1 MMNLKQKPLLQYLA
15 PLKTDV
21 ISIALLSCIANILM
35 LAPTIYM
42 LQLYDRVM
50 LSKNELTLITVT
62 LLIAFFIVAM
72 AFAEWLRSIITIKA
86 GVKFDQSLNTKLFN
100 QAFERI
106 FTANQKNT
114 HEAMQDL
121 TNIRQF
127 MTSNGLFA
135 FFDMPWTLIYVA
147 VLFILSPA
155 LGWLAILFCVVQFCL
170 GIWNQLSTDAPLKA
184 TMNVN
189 HENQQFLS
197 SKVRNLET
205 LHVMGILPQLYKRWQ
220 KLQRAANHI
229 NGNAIRVQS
238 RNQHINKL
246 TRYSMQ
252 SLMLAAAAL
261 LAVKG
266 EISIGSM
273 IASNVLI
280 GRALQP
286 FDIIVSTWKQ
296 YIQAKE
302 SMRRLNAVLTPRL
315 NHIKRQNI
323 SHEISATIT
332 QKTPAIQ
339 GEITLKNLSVTLPKT
354 QKKVLHQLNATINS
368 GQILT
373 IMGPS
378 GSGKTSLARCLVG
391 VMPLEHGM
399 LLVDNISIEQVDQQ
413 QLSAAIGYLPQ
424 DVSLLEGTIAE
435 NIARFQDLD
444 STEIISAA
452 KMVGL
457 HEVILRLPLGYD
469 TRIDESGVAL
479 SGGQRQLVGLARAL
493 YKSPAILVLDEP
505 NAHLDESGETHLL
518 NTLQA
523 LKNQG
528 KTIIVISHRTN
539 ILKITDQLM
548 VMKNG
553 GIAHHGATEL
563 VIKQLQLEK
572 LSEKNAEKSINKSV
586 EKPAEKTNE
595 KLIPQAA

>member
-1 MMNLKQKPLLQYLA
+1 MMNFKQKPLLQYLA
-15 PLKTDV
+15 PLKADV
-21 ISIALLSCIANILM
+21 ISIALLSCIANLLM

-50 LSKNELTLITVT
+50 LSQNTLTLVTVT
-62 LLIAFFIVAM
+62 LLISFFIVAM

-106 FTANQKNT
+106 FTVNQKNT

-147 VLFILSPA
+147 VLFILSPT
-155 LGWLAILFCVVQFCL
+155 LGWLAILFCVIQFGL
-170 GIWNQLSTDAPLKA
+170 GIWNQISTDAPLKA
-184 TMNVN
+184 TMSVN

-220 KLQRAANHI
+220 NLQGAANHV

-246 TRYSMQ
+246 TRYTMQ

-261 LAVKG
+261 LAVRG

-296 YIQAKE
+296 YIQAKD
-302 SMRRLNAVLTPRL
+302 SMRRLNVVLAHPL
-315 NHIKRQNI
+315 DDVNQFAFKQKNPAMILPEIK
-323 SHEISATIT
+323 
-332 QKTPAIQ
+332 
-339 GEITLKNLSVTLPKT
+339 GEITLNNLTVTLHNT
-354 QKKVLHQLNATINS
+354 QKKVLSQLNARIQR
-368 GQILT
+368 GQVLT

-391 VMPLEHGM
+391 VMPLQNGM
-399 LLVDNISIEQVDQQ
+399 LLIDGVSIEQINPQ
-413 QLSAAIGYLPQ
+413 QLSAAMGYLPQ

-435 NIARFQDLD
+435 NIARFEALD
-444 STEIISAA
+444 SAEIIAAA
-452 KMVGL
+452 KAVGL
-457 HEVILRLPLGYD
+457 HETILRLPLGYD
-469 TRIDESGVAL
+469 TKVDDAGLSL
-479 SGGQRQLVGLARAL
+479 SGGQRQLVGLARAV

-518 NTLQA
+518 NALLT

-528 KTIIVISHRTN
+528 KTMVVISHRTN
-539 ILKITDQLM
+539 ILKVADQLM

-553 GIAHHGATEL
+553 EILHHGATNIVL
-563 VIKQLQLEK
+563 KQLQQ
-572 LSEKNAEKSINKSV
+572 EKSTEKSV
-586 EKPAEKTNE
+586 EKSVAKTPEKYAEKTPD
-595 KLIPQAA
+595 KLTAQAA

>member
-1 MMNLKQKPLLQYLA
+1 MNYKNRPLLQYLA
-15 PLKTDV
+15 PLKADV
-21 ISIALLSCIANILM
+21 ISIALLSCIANLLM

-50 LSKNELTLITVT
+50 LSQNTLTLVTVT
-62 LLIAFFIVAM
+62 LLISFFIVAM

-147 VLFILSPA
+147 VLFILSPT
-155 LGWLAILFCVVQFCL
+155 LGWLAILFCVIQFGL

-184 TMNVN
+184 TMRVN
-189 HENQQFLS
+189 HDNQQFLS

-220 KLQRAANHI
+220 NLQRAANHV
-229 NGNAIRVQS
+229 NGNAIGVQS

-246 TRYSMQ
+246 TRYTMQ

-261 LAVKG
+261 LAVRG

-296 YIQAKE
+296 YIQAKD
-302 SMRRLNAVLTPRL
+302 SMHRLNAVLAHPL
-315 NHIKRQNI
+315 DDVNQFAFKQENPAALLPEIK
-323 SHEISATIT
+323 
-332 QKTPAIQ
+332 
-339 GEITLKNLSVTLPKT
+339 GEITLNNLTVTLHNT
-354 QKKVLHQLNATINS
+354 QKKVLSQLNARIQR
-368 GQILT
+368 GQVLT

-391 VMPLEHGM
+391 VMPLQNGM
-399 LLVDNISIEQVDQQ
+399 LLIDGVSIEQINPQ
-413 QLSAAIGYLPQ
+413 QLSAAMGYLPQ
-424 DVSLLEGTIAE
+424 DISLLEGTIAE
-435 NIARFQDLD
+435 NIARFETLD
-444 STEIISAA
+444 SAEIIAAA
-452 KMVGL
+452 KAVGL
-457 HEVILRLPLGYD
+457 HETILRLPLGYD
-469 TRIDESGVAL
+469 TKVDEAGLSL
-479 SGGQRQLVGLARAL
+479 SGGQRQLVGLARAV

-518 NTLQA
+518 NALLT

-528 KTIIVISHRTN
+528 KTIVVISHRTN
-539 ILKITDQLM
+539 ILKVTDQLM

-553 GIAHHGATEL
+553 EILHHGATNIVL
-563 VIKQLQLEK
+563 KQLQQ
-572 LSEKNAEKSINKSV
+572 EKSVAKSP
-586 EKPAEKTNE
+586 EKFTDN
-595 KLIPQAA
+595 LTPQAA

>member
-1 MMNLKQKPLLQYLA
+1 MINLKQQPLLQYLA

-21 ISIALLSCIANILM
+21 ISIALLSCIANLLM

-50 LSKNELTLITVT
+50 LSQNTLTLITVT
-62 LLIAFFIVAM
+62 LLISFFILAM

-86 GVKFDQSLNTKLFN
+86 GVKFDQSLNSKLFN

-147 VLFILSPA
+147 VLFILSPS
-155 LGWLAILFCVVQFCL
+155 LGWLAIAFCL
-170 GIWNQLSTDAPLKA
+170 IQFGLGVWNQISTDAPLKA

-189 HENQQFLS
+189 LENQQFLS

-220 KLQRAANHI
+220 SLQEVASGLNRNAA
-229 NGNAIRVQS
+229 RVQS

-246 TRYSMQ
+246 TRYTMQ

-261 LAVKG
+261 LAVRG

-280 GRALQP
+280 ARALQP
-286 FDIIVSTWKQ
+286 FDIIVNTWKQ
-296 YIQAKE
+296 YIQAKD
-302 SMRRLNAVLTPRL
+302 SMRRLNAVLTHPL
-315 NHIKRQNI
+315 AEVIKLTPKQENHAQENPAAILPEIK
-323 SHEISATIT
+323 
-332 QKTPAIQ
+332 
-339 GEITLKNLSVTLPKT
+339 GEITLKNLTVTLHNT
-354 QKKVLHQLNATINS
+354 HKKVLNHVNASIQS
-368 GQILT
+368 GQVLT
-373 IMGPS
+373 VMGPS

-391 VMPLEHGM
+391 VMPVPHGT
-399 LLVDNISIEQVDQQ
+399 LLIDDVSIEQVNSQR
-413 QLSAAIGYLPQ
+413 LSATLGYLPQ

-435 NIARFQDLD
+435 NIARFEALD
-444 STEIISAA
+444 SAEIIAAA
-452 KMVGL
+452 KVVGL
-457 HEVILRLPLGYD
+457 HEAILRLPLGYD
-469 TRIDESGVAL
+469 TRVDESGVSL
-479 SGGQRQLVGLARAL
+479 SGGQRQLIGLARAV
-493 YKSPAILVLDEP
+493 YKSPSILVLDEP
-505 NAHLDESGETHLL
+505 NAHLDEYGESHLL
-518 NTLQA
+518 NALQA
-523 LKNQG
+523 FKNQG
-528 KTIIVISHRTN
+528 KTVVVISHRTN
-539 ILKITDQLM
+539 ILKVTDQLL

-553 GIAHHGATEL
+553 EVLHHGPTDI
-563 VIKQLQLEK
+563 VIKQL
-572 LSEKNAEKSINKSV
+572 NNEKS
-586 EKPAEKTNE
+586 TQ
-595 KLIPQAA
+595 QAA

>member
-1 MMNLKQKPLLQYLA
+1 MINLKQQPLLQYLA

-21 ISIALLSCIANILM
+21 ISIALLSCIANLLM

-50 LSKNELTLITVT
+50 LSQNTLTLITVT
-62 LLIAFFIVAM
+62 LLISFFILAM

-86 GVKFDQSLNTKLFN
+86 GVKFDQSLNSKLFN

-147 VLFILSPA
+147 VLFILSPS
-155 LGWLAILFCVVQFCL
+155 LGWLAIAFCL
-170 GIWNQLSTDAPLKA
+170 IQFGLGVWNQISTDAPLKA

-189 HENQQFLS
+189 LENQQFLS

-220 KLQRAANHI
+220 SLQEVASGLNRNAA
-229 NGNAIRVQS
+229 RVQS

-246 TRYSMQ
+246 TRYTMQ

-261 LAVKG
+261 LAVRG

-280 GRALQP
+280 ARALQP
-286 FDIIVSTWKQ
+286 FDIIVNTWKQ
-296 YIQAKE
+296 YIQAKD
-302 SMRRLNAVLTPRL
+302 SMRRLNAVLTHPL
-315 NHIKRQNI
+315 AEVIKLTPKQENPAAI
-323 SHEISATIT
+323 LPEI
-332 QKTPAIQ
+332 K
-339 GEITLKNLSVTLPKT
+339 GEITLKNLTVTLHNT
-354 QKKVLHQLNATINS
+354 HKKVLNHVNASIQS
-368 GQILT
+368 GQVLT
-373 IMGPS
+373 VMGPS

-391 VMPLEHGM
+391 VMPVPHGT
-399 LLVDNISIEQVDQQ
+399 LLIDDVSIEQVNSQR
-413 QLSAAIGYLPQ
+413 LSATLGYLPQ

-435 NIARFQDLD
+435 NIARFEALD
-444 STEIISAA
+444 SAEIIAAA
-452 KMVGL
+452 KVVGL
-457 HEVILRLPLGYD
+457 HEAILRLPLGYD
-469 TRIDESGVAL
+469 TRVDESGVSL
-479 SGGQRQLVGLARAL
+479 SGGQRQLIGLARAV
-493 YKSPAILVLDEP
+493 YKSPSILVLDEP
-505 NAHLDESGETHLL
+505 NAHLDEYGESHLL
-518 NTLQA
+518 NALQA
-523 LKNQG
+523 FKNQG
-528 KTIIVISHRTN
+528 KTVVVISHRTN
-539 ILKITDQLM
+539 ILKVTDQLL

-553 GIAHHGATEL
+553 EVLHHGPTDI
-563 VIKQLQLEK
+563 VIKQL
-572 LSEKNAEKSINKSV
+572 NNEKS
-586 EKPAEKTNE
+586 TQ
-595 KLIPQAA
+595 QAA

>member
-1 MMNLKQKPLLQYLA
+1 MINLKQQPLLQYLA

-21 ISIALLSCIANILM
+21 ISIALLSCIANLLM

-50 LSKNELTLITVT
+50 LSQNTLTLVTVT
-62 LLIAFFIVAM
+62 LLISFFILAM

-86 GVKFDQSLNTKLFN
+86 GVKFDQSLNRKLFN

-147 VLFILSPA
+147 VLFILNPS
-155 LGWLAILFCVVQFCL
+155 LGWLAIVFCSIQFGL
-170 GIWNQLSTDAPLKA
+170 GVWNQISTDAPLKA

-189 HENQQFLS
+189 LENQQFLS

-220 KLQRAANHI
+220 SLQEVASGLNRNAA
-229 NGNAIRVQS
+229 RVQS

-246 TRYSMQ
+246 TRYTMQ

-261 LAVKG
+261 LAVRG

-280 GRALQP
+280 ARALQP
-286 FDIIVSTWKQ
+286 FDIIVNTWKQ
-296 YIQAKE
+296 YIQAKD
-302 SMRRLNAVLTPRL
+302 SMRRLNAVLTHPL
-315 NHIKRQNI
+315 AEVIKLAPKQENHAQENHAAILPEIK
-323 SHEISATIT
+323 
-332 QKTPAIQ
+332 
-339 GEITLKNLSVTLPKT
+339 GEITLKNLTVTLHNT
-354 QKKVLHQLNATINS
+354 HKKVLNHVNASIQS
-368 GQILT
+368 GQVLT

-391 VMPLEHGM
+391 VMPVPHGT
-399 LLVDNISIEQVDQQ
+399 LLIDDVSIEQVNPQ
-413 QLSAAIGYLPQ
+413 QLSAALGYLPQ

-435 NIARFQDLD
+435 NIARFEVLD
-444 STEIISAA
+444 SAEIIAAA
-452 KMVGL
+452 KVVGL
-457 HEVILRLPLGYD
+457 HEAILRLPLGYD
-469 TRIDESGVAL
+469 TRVDESGVSL
-479 SGGQRQLVGLARAL
+479 SGGQRQLIGLARAV
-493 YKSPAILVLDEP
+493 YKSPSILVLDEP
-505 NAHLDESGETHLL
+505 NAHLDEYGESHLL
-518 NTLQA
+518 NALQA
-523 LKNQG
+523 FKNQG
-528 KTIIVISHRTN
+528 KTVVVISHRTN
-539 ILKITDQLM
+539 ILKVTDQLL

-553 GIAHHGATEL
+553 EVLHHGPTDI
-563 VIKQLQLEK
+563 VIKQL
-572 LSEKNAEKSINKSV
+572 NNEKS
-586 EKPAEKTNE
+586 TQ
-595 KLIPQAA
+595 QAA

>member
-1 MMNLKQKPLLQYLA
+1 MINLKQQPLLQYLA

-21 ISIALLSCIANILM
+21 ISIALLSCIANLLM

-50 LSKNELTLITVT
+50 LSQNTLTLITVT
-62 LLIAFFIVAM
+62 LLISFFILAM

-86 GVKFDQSLNTKLFN
+86 GVKFDQSLNSKLFN

-147 VLFILSPA
+147 VLFILNPS
-155 LGWLAILFCVVQFCL
+155 LGWLAIVFCSIQFGL
-170 GIWNQLSTDAPLKA
+170 GVWNQISTDAPLKA

-189 HENQQFLS
+189 LENQQFLS

-220 KLQRAANHI
+220 SLQEVASGLNRNAA
-229 NGNAIRVQS
+229 RVQS

-246 TRYSMQ
+246 TRYTMQ

-261 LAVKG
+261 LAVRG

-280 GRALQP
+280 ARALQP
-286 FDIIVSTWKQ
+286 FDIIVNTWKQ
-296 YIQAKE
+296 YIQAKD
-302 SMRRLNAVLTPRL
+302 SMRRLNAVLTHPL
-315 NHIKRQNI
+315 AEVAKLAPKQKNHAQENHAAILPEIK
-323 SHEISATIT
+323 
-332 QKTPAIQ
+332 
-339 GEITLKNLSVTLPKT
+339 GEITLKNLTVILHNTH
-354 QKKVLHQLNATINS
+354 KKVLNHVNASIQP
-368 GQILT
+368 GQVLT

-391 VMPLEHGM
+391 VMPVPHGT
-399 LLVDNISIEQVDQQ
+399 LLIDDVSIEQVNPQ
-413 QLSAAIGYLPQ
+413 QLSAALGYLPQ

-435 NIARFQDLD
+435 NIARFEALD
-444 STEIISAA
+444 SAEIIAAA
-452 KMVGL
+452 KVVGL
-457 HEVILRLPLGYD
+457 HEAILRLPLGYD
-469 TRIDESGVAL
+469 TRVDESGVSL
-479 SGGQRQLVGLARAL
+479 SGGQRQLIGLARAV
-493 YKSPAILVLDEP
+493 YKSPSILVLDEP
-505 NAHLDESGETHLL
+505 NAHLDEYGETHLL
-518 NTLQA
+518 NALQA
-523 LKNQG
+523 FKNQG
-528 KTIIVISHRTN
+528 KTVVVISHRTN
-539 ILKITDQLM
+539 ILKVTDQLL

-553 GIAHHGATEL
+553 EVLHHGPTDI
-563 VIKQLQLEK
+563 VIKQL
-572 LSEKNAEKSINKSV
+572 NNEKS
-586 EKPAEKTNE
+586 TQ
-595 KLIPQAA
+595 QAA

>member
-1 MMNLKQKPLLQYLA
+1 MMNVKQQPLLQYLS

-21 ISIALLSCIANILM
+21 VNIALLSCVANLLM

-50 LSKNELTLITVT
+50 LSRNELTLITVT

-72 AFAEWLRSIITIKA
+72 AFAEWLRSVITIKA
-86 GVKFDQSLNTKLFN
+86 GVKFDQSLNRKLFN

-106 FTANQKNT
+106 FTANQKNSY
-114 HEAMQDL
+114 EAMQDL

-155 LGWLAILFCVVQFCL
+155 LGWLAILFCAIQFGL
-170 GIWNQLSTDAPLKA
+170 GIWNQVSTDAPLKA
-184 TMNVN
+184 TMSI
-189 HENQQFLS
+189 HHDNQQFLS

-205 LHVMGILPQLYKRWQ
+205 MHVMGILPQLYKRWQ
-220 KLQRAANHI
+220 NLQHTANHI
-229 NGNAIRVQS
+229 SGNAIRVQS
-238 RNQHINKL
+238 RNQHLNKL

-296 YIQAKE
+296 YIQAKD
-302 SMRRLNAVLTPRL
+302 SMRRLNGILMPSFEASRF
-315 NHIKRQNI
+315 NEK
-323 SHEISATIT
+323 EINRRN
-332 QKTPAIQ
+332 PVIQ
-339 GEITLKNLSVTLPKT
+339 GEITLKNLCVTLPQT
-354 QKKVLHQLNATINS
+354 QKKLLHQLNATFHP

-378 GSGKTSLARCLVG
+378 GSGKTTLVRCLAG
-391 VMPLEHGM
+391 VMPLPAEM
-399 LLVDNISIEQVDQQ
+399 LWIDDVSIEQIDAE
-413 QLSAAIGYLPQ
+413 QLSVAMGYLPQ

-435 NIARFQDLD
+435 NIARFQDMD
-444 STEIISAA
+444 SAEIISAA

-469 TRIDESGVAL
+469 TRIDESGVSL
-479 SGGQRQLVGLARAL
+479 SGGQRQLVGLARAV

-505 NAHLDESGETHLL
+505 NAHLDEAGETHLL
-518 NTLQA
+518 NALLA
-523 LKNQG
+523 LKKQG
-528 KTIIVISHRTN
+528 KTIVVISHRTN
-539 ILKITDQLM
+539 ILKVTDQLL
-548 VMKNG
+548 VMKSG
-553 GIAHHGATEL
+553 EIAHHGPTGA
-563 VIKQLQLEK
+563 VIKQLHHDRSTL
-572 LSEKNAEKSINKSV
+572 
-586 EKPAEKTNE
+586 
-595 KLIPQAA
+595 QAA